1 MRIAFKE
8 GEKQMKRF
16 KEIIYKILFLPPLP
30 TVIVAVAGYGLVIA
44 VAAFH
49 IDTPAVQYISYI
61 ASAYALTITIT
72 AIPRLRVFW
81 RKASNDIQ
89 KHPVVEKIRGTKLG
103 GKILDDVRFRTE
115 LSLYWGLL
123 IIFLYIGIKLF
134 SGIYYRSLWF
144 VALAGYYILLSVMRF
159 ILIHKGKKRTEK
171 ISEESEIKRYR
182 MCGIT
187 LLIMNQA
194 LAGIVIFMVYQN
206 KGFDYPG
213 LLIYAMAAYSF
224 YSVIT
229 AVINLVKFRKHGS
242 PLLSAAKVINLVAA
256 MVSILSLETAMLAQ
270 FGGDDDMEFRRLMT
284 GLTGGAVCVIVIAM
298 AVFMLWKSAR
308 QLKKPKII
316 SKGETENEQGNL

>member
-1 MRIAFKE
+1 
-8 GEKQMKRF
+8 MKRF

-49 IDTPAVQYISYI
+49 IDIPAVQYISYI

-81 RKASNDIQ
+81 RKAKNDIQ
-89 KHPVVEKIRGTKLG
+89 KHPVVEKVRSTKLG

-123 IIFLYIGIKLF
+123 INFLYIGMKLF
-134 SGIYYRSLWF
+134 SGIHYRSLWF
-144 VALAGYYILLSVMRF
+144 VALAGYYILLAVMRF
-159 ILIHKGKKRTEK
+159 ILLHRGKKRTEK
-171 ISEESEIKRYR
+171 LSKESEIKRYR

-187 LLIMNQA
+187 LLIMNFA
-194 LAGIVIFMVYQN
+194 LVGIVIFMVYQN

-224 YSVIT
+224 YSIII
-229 AVINLVKFRKHGS
+229 AVVNLVKFRKHGS

-270 FGGDDDMEFRRLMT
+270 FGGDDDPLFRKVMT
-284 GLTGGAVCVIVIAM
+284 GATGGGVCTIVIGI
-298 AVFMLWKSAR
+298 AVYMIWRSTQLLKS
-308 QLKKPKII
+308 LKINN
-316 SKGETENEQGNL
+316 SET

>member
-1 MRIAFKE
+1 M
-8 GEKQMKRF
+8 KQF

-49 IDTPAVQYISYI
+49 IDIPAVQYISYI

-72 AIPRLRVFW
+72 AFPQLRAFF
-81 RKASNDIQ
+81 RKAKNDI
-89 KHPVVEKIRGTKLG
+89 KRHPVVEKIRGTKLG

-123 IIFLYIGIKLF
+123 INFLYIFMKLF
-134 SGIYYRSLWF
+134 SGIYYRSVWF
-144 VALAGYYILLSVMRF
+144 IALAGYYILLAVMRF
-159 ILIHKGKKRTEK
+159 ILLHKGKKRTEK
-171 ISEESEIKRYR
+171 LSKESEIKRYR

-206 KGFDYPG
+206 QGFDYPG

-224 YSVIT
+224 YSIIT
-229 AVINLVKFRKHGS
+229 AVVNLVKFRRHGS

-270 FGGDDDMEFRRLMT
+270 FGSDDDPLFRKAMT
-284 GLTGGAVCVIVIAM
+284 GATGGAVCTIVIGIA
-298 AVFMLWKSAR
+298 AFMIWRSTKLLKS
-308 QLKKPKII
+308 LKINN
-316 SKGETENEQGNL
+316 SET

>member
-1 MRIAFKE
+1 
-8 GEKQMKRF
+8 MKRF

-49 IDTPAVQYISYI
+49 IDIPAVQYISYI

-81 RKASNDIQ
+81 RKAKNDIQ
-89 KHPVVEKIRGTKLG
+89 KHPVVEKVRSTKLG

-123 IIFLYIGIKLF
+123 INFLYIGMKLF
-134 SGIYYRSLWF
+134 SGIHYRSLWF
-144 VALAGYYILLSVMRF
+144 VALAGYYILLAVMRF
-159 ILIHKGKKRTEK
+159 ILLHRGKKRTEK
-171 ISEESEIKRYR
+171 LSKESEIKRYR

-187 LLIMNQA
+187 LLIMNFA
-194 LAGIVIFMVYQN
+194 LVGIVIFMVYQN

-224 YSVIT
+224 YSIII
-229 AVINLVKFRKHGS
+229 AVVNLVKFRKHGS

-270 FGGDDDMEFRRLMT
+270 FGGDDDPLFR
-284 GLTGGAVCVIVIAM
+284 
-298 AVFMLWKSAR
+298 
-308 QLKKPKII
+308 
-316 SKGETENEQGNL
+316 